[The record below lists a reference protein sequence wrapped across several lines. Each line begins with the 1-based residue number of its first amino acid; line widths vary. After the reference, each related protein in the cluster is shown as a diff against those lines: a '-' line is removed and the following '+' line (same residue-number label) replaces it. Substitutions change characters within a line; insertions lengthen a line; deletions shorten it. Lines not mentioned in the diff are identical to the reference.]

1 MKQWHNSTI
10 TIILPHLGDHL
21 DKSTLLSSIT
31 VCRSWHACLEPFIW
45 RNFNLLRDRL
55 GPTAANNGV
64 KRCSQRCPSI
74 ALIQRNA
81 QHIHRIRYYGELPLL
96 QQLLP
101 GCTQLRY
108 LEVARY
114 SEEVKQLLQQNA
126 STLHTFICKTDPL
139 LRAKQEP
146 VVLDKVWHLLKEIPT
161 LRVLKLESVIV
172 SDYEGR
178 MFGTVCQKLNHL
190 SLIDSKL
197 IERPK
202 SETQDFDSLRALI
215 LDRSY
220 VPNEDQLQLFQLCPV
235 LEHLTWKSR
244 TGCLQILNFLFFL
257 NSGKFRR
264 VTSLDISNSSKTT
277 DHDFAKIIALLPG
290 LTNLNATKTLFGYEG
305 TRAMIELKKDQI
317 QELNFLGCPNI
328 TAMVAHAYLS
338 SCPRLR
344 KFSAPSVSAVD
355 VARRRWVCLEIQELD
370 IRIAGIEQLP
380 APSFPRHRG
389 IYGQLA
395 ALTKL
400 TVLRLGDLGCEPS
413 SPPAGIPDPRNRQF
427 MLDLKLDSGLGL
439 LSTLN
444 RLRELD
450 VTNMHA
456 VMEFGELQ
464 WVVQNWRRL
473 ERVVG
478 SVHPNPPQRD
488 LSNEFLRDQVPGLK
502 TFSSR
507 EEAWLSEL

>member
-1 MKQWHNSTI
+1 M
-10 TIILPHLGDHL
+10 
-21 DKSTLLSSIT
+21 
-31 VCRSWHACLEPFIW
+31 
-45 RNFNLLRDRL
+45 
-55 GPTAANNGV
+55 
-64 KRCSQRCPSI
+64 
-74 ALIQRNA
+74 
-81 QHIHRIRYYGELPLL
+81 RYYGELHLL

-114 SEEVKQLLQQNA
+114 GEEVKQLLQQNA
-126 STLHTFICKTDPL
+126 TSLHTFICKTDPL
-139 LRAKQEP
+139 FQSKREP
-146 VVLDKVWHLLKEIPT
+146 VVIDKVWHLLKEIPT
-161 LRVLKLESVIV
+161 LRVLELESVIV

-178 MFGTVCQKLNHL
+178 MFGTVCQKLTRL
-190 SLIDSKL
+190 SLVDSKL
-197 IERPK
+197 LERPK
-202 SETQDFDSLRALI
+202 SERDLDSLRTLI

-244 TGCLQILNFLFFL
+244 TGSLQILNFLFFL
-257 NSGKFRR
+257 NSGKFQR

-277 DHDFAKIIALLPG
+277 DHDFAKIISLLPG
-290 LTNLNATKTLFGYEG
+290 LINLNAANTLFGYEG
-305 TRAMIELKKDQI
+305 TRAMIELKRDQI
-317 QELNFLGCPNI
+317 QELNFLDCPNI
-328 TAMVAHAYLS
+328 TSMVAHTFLS

-344 KFSAPSVSAVD
+344 KFAASSVSAVD
-355 VARRRWVCLEIQELD
+355 VVRQHWVCLELQELD
-370 IRIAGIEQLP
+370 ISIANMEQLP
-380 APSFPRHRG
+380 GPPFPRHKG
-389 IYGQLA
+389 IYDQLA

-400 TVLRLGDLGCEPS
+400 VVLRLGDLGCAS
-413 SPPAGIPDPRNRQF
+413 SSTSVGTPAPRNQQF

-450 VTNMHA
+450 VTNMYA

-464 WVVQNWRRL
+464 WVVRNWRRL
-473 ERVVG
+473 ERVIG

-488 LSNEFLRDQVPGLK
+488 LSNEFLRDQLPGLK

-507 EEAWLSEL
+507 KEAWLSEV